1 MKKMTSTKKTKP
13 DLTVFG
19 GALLKGNARIARPLS
34 TKKPV
39 HMVMKSKLA
48 KGERA
53 FSKAKLSKQIE
64 EVVKKLASENN
75 IKLQRYA
82 NGGDHLHFVLNISS
96 RKSFNIFLRA
106 ISGLIARIT
115 LGAERGNPVDK
126 QFWDNKPYTKILE
139 SSEELKAVSS
149 IMAQRKPQ
157 ATGFILN

>member
-1 MKKMTSTKKTKP
+1 M
-13 DLTVFG
+13 TVFG

-53 FSKAKLSKQIE
+53 FTKAKLSKQIE

-96 RKSFNIFLRA
+96 RKSFNIFLQVC
-106 ISGLIARIT
+106 SPFG
-115 LGAERGNPVDK
+115 
-126 QFWDNKPYTKILE
+126 
-139 SSEELKAVSS
+139 
-149 IMAQRKPQ
+149 
-157 ATGFILN
+157 